1 METSNHKRTIKN
13 TAEEYLMWLQVER
26 RFAQSSIISYRSR
39 LKCFVRDVGDI
50 EIEKFGMEHIF
61 KLKQILHERNNSEV
75 FIGVCLACIKG
86 LLLYCKNQLS
96 TPLRF
101 DPNQITIPKRPKRE
115 VVFLTSEEIQRFR
128 ESINIKPIYGLRFR
142 TLVEVLLASGMRISE
157 CLSLDKNSI
166 DFQTKECQ
174 VIGKGN
180 KERTVF
186 FTDDALEWIQKYINA
201 RTDKNPALFVTTGQK
216 PRRLR
221 NQDLTRYF
229 KRQRIIAGIN
239 KKVTPHCL
247 RHCFGSHLAF
257 NSCPFTEIK
266 TLLGHERLDTTI
278 KYYVGFQDKERV
290 KKAHQQ
296 YLKYNQGL
304 FSGMIWV

>member
-1 METSNHKRTIKN
+1 MEKRTIKN
-13 TAEEYLMWLQVER
+13 TGEEYLTWLQVER
-26 RFAQSSIISYRSR
+26 RFAPSSIVSYRSR

-50 EIEKFGMEHIF
+50 ELDKFSMEHIF
-61 KLKQILHERNNSEV
+61 KLKQILHQRENSEV

-86 LLLYCKNQLS
+86 LLKYYRDRYS
-96 TPLRF
+96 APLQINP
-101 DPNQITIPKRPKRE
+101 DDITIPKRPRRE

-128 ESINIKPIYGLRFR
+128 ESIDIKKLYGLRFR
-142 TLVEVLLASGMRISE
+142 TLVEVLLGTGMRISE
-157 CLSLDKNSI
+157 ALSLDKTSV
-166 DFQTKECQ
+166 DFQTRECL
-174 VIGKGN
+174 VIGKGS
-180 KERTVF
+180 KQRTIF
-186 FTDDALEWIQKYINA
+186 FTEESISWIKQYLDRRI
-201 RTDKNPALFVTTGQK
+201 DKNSALFVTTGK
-216 PRRLR
+216 NPKRLT
-221 NQDLTRYF
+221 NQDNTRYF

-290 KKAHQQ
+290 RQAHEQ
-296 YLKYNQGL
+296 YLHY
-304 FSGMIWV
+304 

>member
-1 METSNHKRTIKN
+1 
-13 TAEEYLMWLQVER
+13 
-26 RFAQSSIISYRSR
+26 
-39 LKCFVRDVGDI
+39 VGDI
-50 EIEKFGMEHIF
+50 EMEKFTMEHIF
-61 KLKQILHERNNSEV
+61 KLKQILHERENSEV
-75 FIGVCLACIKG
+75 FIGVCLACVKG

-101 DPNQITIPKRPKRE
+101 DPNQITIPKRPRRE

-180 KERTVF
+180 KERAVF
-186 FTDDALEWIQKYINA
+186 FTDDALEWIQRYINA
-201 RTDKNPALFVTTGQK
+201 RTDKNPALFVTTGEK
-216 PRRLR
+216 PRRLK

-229 KRQRIIAGIN
+229 KRQRMIAGIN
-239 KKVTPHCL
+239 KKITPHIL
-247 RHCFGSHLAF
+247 RHCFASHLVF
-257 NSCPFTEIK
+257 NSCPFSELK
-266 TLLGHERLDTTI
+266 TLMGHERIDTSI
-278 KYYVGFQDKERV
+278 RYYCGLQDKE
-290 KKAHQQ
+290 KAKQAHEQ
-296 YLKYNQGL
+296 YLRYN
-304 FSGMIWV
+304 